1 MEESHDIVIVGGGIC
16 GLATALALHRKG
28 IASLVLEKS
37 ETLRVDGGSIGVHV
51 NGWRVLEQ
59 LGIAAELRETAN
71 LVTAFHDVWQEE
83 EMSTLTPVRKEL
95 RWLKR
100 KDDPFGLPHHSD
112 PSVRS
117 RRGPYHTGWQYHQGQ

>member
-1 MEESHDIVIVGGGIC
+1 MITSSLYLQMVKHGKCIQVLIYKVAAMPTTKESAADRF
-16 GLATALALHRKG
+16 ASRKG

-71 LVTAFHDVWQEE
+71 LVTA
-83 EMSTLTPVRKEL
+83 
-95 RWLKR
+95 
-100 KDDPFGLPHHSD
+100 
-112 PSVRS
+112 
-117 RRGPYHTGWQYHQGQ
+117 

>member
-16 GLATALALHRKG
+16 GLATALALHRLCLLSQYRG
-28 IASLVLEKS
+28 VCLYLQMERDCEPCVGEVS

-71 LVTAFHDVWQEE
+71 LVTA
-83 EMSTLTPVRKEL
+83 
-95 RWLKR
+95 
-100 KDDPFGLPHHSD
+100 
-112 PSVRS
+112 
-117 RRGPYHTGWQYHQGQ
+117 